1 MFCNCTAFYLS
12 MNHINTK
19 LIKSLV
25 GAHRTSHITCICCVC
40 LKDHKLQ
47 FLFLEN
53 DIIFPSTKIGTHLFY
68 YFMKM
73 LGTLIAYSMFITVF
87 TSSKNLR
94 AYFSIPTQ
102 RGRKSSICFL
112 FGNVRCTFFL
122 ISLSQKCELKSGYC
136 WLWTRYLWSM
146 VNLRNA
152 NNFEHLKKS
161 TDKNCTVIHF
171 HSTGVKGWFLINW
184 HFKKL

>member
-47 FLFLEN
+47 FLFVEN

-136 WLWTRYLWSM
+136 
-146 VNLRNA
+146 
-152 NNFEHLKKS
+152 
-161 TDKNCTVIHF
+161 
-171 HSTGVKGWFLINW
+171 
-184 HFKKL
+184 